1 MDRLNW
7 LDTATKKIYFRPDR
21 KAVRRELEAH
31 LEDLREASGL
41 DEDAALK
48 EMGDPEII
56 AEELGRLHRPWLGY
70 LWRASQLALLGAA
83 VMFCLVTVLLATGAR
98 RSDQSLPLANLFY
111 YLRPE
116 YGTMERL
123 FDLPALEQR
132 ELPAGAVLR
141 AGGYTIRNNRAVY
154 RQVSGEDGPQWD
166 LYVDLAVTT
175 SRWEEPLDVW
185 NVLSGVRTDRGDKA
199 FRISGAS
206 VDWGFW
212 QKYAIELKDMPEDA
226 AWVEL
231 DLGYGEW
238 KRTLHFDLTEE
249 AET

>member
-1 MDRLNW
+1 MNQLDW

-21 KAVRRELEAH
+21 KAVRQELEAH

-41 DEDAALK
+41 DEDAVLK
-48 EMGDPEII
+48 EMGDPEAI

-83 VMFCLVTVLLATGAR
+83 VMFCLVQVLLVR
-98 RSDQSLPLANLFY
+98 PPRSYQWLPIMRLY
-111 YLRPE
+111 DYLQE
-116 YGTMERL
+116 DTGTMERL
-123 FDLPALEQR
+123 FGLPALEQR
-132 ELPAGAVLR
+132 ELPAGTVLQ
-141 AGGYTIRNNRAVY
+141 AGGYTIRNDRAVY

-166 LYVDLAVTT
+166 LYIDLAVTT
-175 SRWEEPLDVW
+175 SRWEEPLVYW
-185 NVLSGVRTDRGDKA
+185 NVLSGVRTDMGDEPY
-199 FRISGAS
+199 RISGAS
-206 VDWGFW
+206 ADWGFW
-212 QKYAIELKDMPEDA
+212 QKCAIELKDMPEDA
-226 AWVEL
+226 SWVEL